1 MIVTIVRY
9 KSGLTD
15 DEVLRLYES
24 RAPQYR
30 QVPGLRQ
37 KYYLRYRE
45 TGEHGAVYV
54 WDSEAALAA
63 FQASPLGRSIGDV
76 YRVQGKKTSER
87 CEVVL
92 ALR

>member
-1 MIVTIVRY
+1 VIITIVRFT
-9 KSGLTD
+9 SGLRD

-30 QVPGLRQ
+30 QVPGLLQ

-45 TGEHGAVYV
+45 TGEHGAIYV

-63 FQASPLGRSIGDV
+63 FRDSALGRSIGDV
-76 YRVQGKKTSER
+76 YRVQGEKTTEV

>member
-1 MIVTIVRY
+1 MIITIVRF
-9 KSGLTD
+9 KSGLPD
-15 DEVLRLYES
+15 DVVVRLYES
-24 RAPQYR
+24 RLPQYR
-30 QVPGLRQ
+30 RVPGLLQ

-54 WDSEAALAA
+54 WESEAALAA
-63 FQASPLGRSIGDV
+63 FRESPLGRSIGDV
-76 YRVQGKKTSER
+76 YRVQGEKTSEV